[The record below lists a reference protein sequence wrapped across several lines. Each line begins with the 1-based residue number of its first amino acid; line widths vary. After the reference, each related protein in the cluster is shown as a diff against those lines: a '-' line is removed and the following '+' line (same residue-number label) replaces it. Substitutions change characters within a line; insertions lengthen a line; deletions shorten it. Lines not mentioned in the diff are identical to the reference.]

1 MSISDLQKLPVT
13 KPDNLNQICAL
24 LNKKVI
30 EGANNCMKEKSE
42 EVDLKTCS
50 KKDSYVFT
58 DESNN
63 SKIFVPFLKRFLVNP
78 ILLVIILELDILHNY
93 GKIPKISSLWN
104 KPLVI
109 ES

>member
-42 EVDLKTCS
+42 EVDLRTCS

-58 DESNN
+58 DESNS
-63 SKIFVPFLKRFLVNP
+63 SKILTRETITKGVNLVTRMVSEE
-78 ILLVIILELDILHNY
+78 IL
-93 GKIPKISSLWN
+93 S
-104 KPLVI
+104 KPNI
-109 ES
+109 TSYSFRS